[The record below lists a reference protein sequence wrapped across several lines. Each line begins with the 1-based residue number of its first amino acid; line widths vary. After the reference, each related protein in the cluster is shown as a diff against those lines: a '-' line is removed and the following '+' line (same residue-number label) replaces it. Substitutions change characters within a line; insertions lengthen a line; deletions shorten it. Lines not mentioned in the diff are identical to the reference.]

1 MEEILSSIK
10 RIIAEEGEAAP
21 LRPQHV
27 EAEDEPDVLEL
38 THSFAEP
45 ERVQTFE
52 AAPEPISAEVPI
64 ETPISDE
71 ETPEPISAEEAPAL
85 AEAPVAPAMV
95 APLPEPV
102 GAPASAPEE
111 LISPAAADATRQALA
126 SLSRV
131 IVRPDDPAGD
141 NTLEGLVRE
150 MLRPMLKEWLDANLP
165 GIVQATVE
173 REVARISGR

>member
-10 RIIAEEGEAAP
+10 RIIAEEGEGAP
-21 LRPQHV
+21 PRPLHI
-27 EAEDEPDVLEL
+27 EPDEEPEVLEL

-45 ERVQTFE
+45 DTMQ
-52 AAPEPISAEVPI
+52 APEAEP
-64 ETPISDE
+64 ET
-71 ETPEPISAEEAPAL
+71 EPMSAEEAPAL
-85 AEAPVAPAMV
+85 ATAPVAQFVQQPEATQELT
-95 APLPEPV
+95 PLAET
-102 GAPASAPEE
+102 

-131 IVRPDDPAGD
+131 IVKPDDPAGD

-165 GIVQATVE
+165 GMVQATVD